1 MASLN
6 RRGMLALLVIS
17 QALLLQVQTLPL
29 QAESLLSDKNQER
42 IEQSIAKADC
52 SSGKK
57 GIASYYAKKYH
68 GKRTTSGARYSP
80 KALTAAHQSL
90 PLGTKVKDCQSC
102 QPERGTRDRQRSLSK
117 KILSF
122 HRSFASSGKKTGIF
136 WKGNRTGLDYTCERR
151 ILANNSWANTQ
162 KRPGRLPGLFCY

>member
-6 RRGMLALLVIS
+6 RRGTLALLIIS

-29 QAESLLSDKNQER
+29 QAASLLSDKNQER
-42 IEQSIAKADC
+42 IEQSSSKADC

-80 KALTAAHQSL
+80 EKLTAAHQSL
-90 PLGTKVKDCQSC
+90 PLGTKVKIVNLANQK
-102 QPERGTRDRQRSLSK
+102 EVYVTVNDRCRK
-117 KILSF
+117 
-122 HRSFASSGKKTGIF
+122 RSFPFIDLSRAAAKKLGFFGKGI
-136 WKGNRTGLDYTCERR
+136 TQVL
-151 ILANNSWANTQ
+151 IIPANEES
-162 KRPGRLPGLFCY
+162 